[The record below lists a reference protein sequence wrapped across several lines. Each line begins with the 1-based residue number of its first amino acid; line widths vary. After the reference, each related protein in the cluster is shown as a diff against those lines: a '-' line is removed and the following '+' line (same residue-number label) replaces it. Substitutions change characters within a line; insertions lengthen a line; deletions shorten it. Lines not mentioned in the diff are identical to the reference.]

1 MRINTTLRGV
11 RLDDRTSELLTK
23 KINKLDKYFGDEAD
37 AKLTLTQ
44 EKGRQKLEITIPYKG
59 FTLRAERAGDDLTY
73 AIDEVIEALERQ
85 IRKYRTRLEKRAKS
99 AGVDNLVMD
108 MADDSEDELPKVVRT
123 KRFSIKPMDVEEA
136 IMQMELVEHNFF
148 VFTNAD
154 TNQINILYRR
164 GDGNLGLIEP
174 DTMG

>member
-11 RLDDRTSELLTK
+11 RLDDRTSELLPK

-44 EKGRQKLEITIPYKG
+44 EKGRQKLEITIPYRG

-85 IRKYRTRLEKRAKS
+85 IRKYRTRLEKRAKP

-108 MADDSEDELPKVVRT
+108 MADDGEDELPKVVRT
-123 KRFSIKPMDVEEA
+123 KRFSIKPMDVEDA